1 MRRVAKKDA
10 KLREREDAVAR
21 RKAEQEDAPPD
32 AEKTD
37 ALREAWCAA
46 PATGYYVMKRR
57 SLSSFVLFDVTYVD
71 GSRSSNRKVLSSVLE
86 SFEGEAAAAAVIE
99 AQDREIAAAS
109 GRSRSDIKS
118 IRRVRT

>member
-1 MRRVAKKDA
+1 
-10 KLREREDAVAR
+10 
-21 RKAEQEDAPPD
+21 
-32 AEKTD
+32 
-37 ALREAWCAA
+37 
-46 PATGYYVMKRR
+46 MKRR

-86 SFEGEAAAAAVIE
+86 SFEGEAAATAVIE

-109 GRSRSDIKS
+109 GRARSDIKS